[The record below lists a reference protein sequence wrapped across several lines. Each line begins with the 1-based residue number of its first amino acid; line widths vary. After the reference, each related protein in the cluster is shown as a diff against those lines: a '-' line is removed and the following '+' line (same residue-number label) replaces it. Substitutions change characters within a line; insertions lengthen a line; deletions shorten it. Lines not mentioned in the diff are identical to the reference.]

1 MCTQHCCLKAGT
13 FFITHLPRNGL
24 ANFTAIEY
32 KMKYAF
38 FVCFFFLLKLFG
50 GCQEVMG
57 LWSIKIPV
65 IKVAIRAGL
74 EISDDMSFHWKT
86 PIRQSQKGSY

>member
-1 MCTQHCCLKAGT
+1 
-13 FFITHLPRNGL
+13 
-24 ANFTAIEY
+24 
-32 KMKYAF
+32 
-38 FVCFFFLLKLFG
+38 
-50 GCQEVMG
+50 MG